1 MNYMTDKIISDLT
14 KSLSQK
20 RFLHTKGVAQTAL
33 QLAEIYGADKE
44 KVYIAGLLHDM
55 AKELSL
61 EEMNALTENLD
72 IDSYMRS
79 SKALLHGPAGAV
91 LAKNTFDIEE
101 EIYNAVFYHT
111 TGRENMTLTEKIV
124 FVSDMAEPSRTFN
137 GIEKLRQ
144 IMLTDIDDAV
154 VEASDLTLKYLIEN
168 KKNIYPLTVISRN
181 YIINQKK
188 CGNCSENVV
197 K

>member
-1 MNYMTDKIISDLT
+1 MNEKIISDL
-14 KSLSQK
+14 KKRLSQK
-20 RFLHTKGVAQTAL
+20 RLSHTQGVAETAVK
-33 QLAEIYGADKE
+33 LAKIYGADEE

-55 AKELSL
+55 GKELSL
-61 EEMNALTENLD
+61 EEMNTLTENLD

-91 LAKNTFDIEE
+91 LAKKTFNIDKETYSAI
-101 EIYNAVFYHT
+101 FYHT
-111 TGRENMTLTEKIV
+111 TGKEDMTLTEKIV
-124 FVSDMAEPSRTFN
+124 FVSDMAEPSRTFE
-137 GIEKLRQ
+137 GIENLRQ
-144 IMLTDIDDAV
+144 IMLKDIDDAV
-154 VEASDLTLKYLIEN
+154 VEAADLTLKYLIEN

-188 CGNCSENVV
+188 YGNSKENVV